1 MANRFITDTRV
12 VNVESSEGAD
22 MSEQPYTPPD
32 WPRFMF
38 AADGRSQQFQS
49 QEEVDAT
56 GEQWFKTPAEA
67 QQAQQASQ
75 ARQPSPP
82 PPSTHPPDDEGSTGE
97 APPHTPRRR

>member
-1 MANRFITDTRV
+1 
-12 VNVESSEGAD
+12 

-75 ARQPSPP
+75 ARQQSPPASPP
-82 PPSTHPPDDEGSTGE
+82 PPHAPPPPPEPEEPDE
-97 APPHTPRRR
+97 APPHAPRRR